1 MWKLIKTMRQLIE
14 RRSSDPRASVSEGN
28 LPGATIRRTI
38 GCLAGALVIA
48 LHVGCDPKPAD
59 TGSTSTNTTAPVT
72 TTPIDVPTAARR
84 VPLGVIPFSVEL
96 PGDWAVE
103 PNTDATAIVI
113 RGPKLPQDPE
123 GLIVRQG
130 RIVTHG
136 LVSTERFESTLAEF
150 RKIDSDLIDITVH
163 EKGDIRVIE
172 RVERIPA
179 IPTQTNANA
188 QPNETQPTDNAVQ
201 PPPVDSTSVLQT
213 FYIYAPGEEGKLSYN
228 EINFTVTDPAEYQSQ
243 LPTLQAIIQSLEPAP
258 LER

>member
-1 MWKLIKTMRQLIE
+1 M
-14 RRSSDPRASVSEGN
+14 
-28 LPGATIRRTI
+28 
-38 GCLAGALVIA
+38 ALQ
-48 LHVGCDPKPAD
+48 VGCDPKPAD

-72 TTPIDVPTAARR
+72 TTQVDVPTAARR

-113 RGPKLPQDPE
+113 RGPKLPHDPE
-123 GLIVRQG
+123 GLLVRQG

-172 RVERIPA
+172 RVERIPG
-179 IPTQTNANA
+179 IPAEANANA
-188 QPNETQPTDNAVQ
+188 NAEANADANAQ
-201 PPPVDSTSVLQT
+201 QQSPVDSSSVLQT

>member
-1 MWKLIKTMRQLIE
+1 MWKLVQTMRKLIE
-14 RRSSDPRASVSEGN
+14 RRSSDSHASVRGCN
-28 LPGATIRRTI
+28 LSGVAVRWTI
-38 GCLAGALVIA
+38 GCLAGALVMTLQA
-48 LHVGCDPKPAD
+48 GCDPKAAD
-59 TGSTSTNTTAPVT
+59 TESAPTNATAPVT
-72 TTPIDVPTAARR
+72 ATPIDVPTAARR

-103 PNTDATAIVI
+103 PNIDATAIVI
-113 RGPKLPQDPE
+113 RGPKLPHDPE

-163 EKGDIRVIE
+163 EKGDIRIIE
-172 RVERIPA
+172 RVERIPG
-179 IPTQTNANA
+179 IPAEANANT
-188 QPNETQPTDNAVQ
+188 QPNETKQAENTQ
-201 PPPVDSTSVLQT
+201 QPPVDSSSVLQT

-243 LPTLQAIIQSLEPAP
+243 LPTLQAIIQSIEPAP